1 MAVITPF
8 FDVVAGVAILAGRS
22 SLLDTGIFKTAN
34 TNFTIRHLLA
44 LGFIGYGG
52 WNLWKIERAQDKLK
66 KSLGAE
72 EEEKYLVTFEYTN
85 GDMEEIDKVIF
96 SKGDRYK
103 YGDSE
108 ERNHAHL
115 INSQFYMTQ
124 DEEEWEDEP
133 DAIEYSLDRDYVGVE
148 WGDGYARVR
157 SIETISAEDVKV
169 LAKLGFGAEDY
180 TEIGICDYGLVC
192 DHNIPTPLNEYGI
205 CQECQEQWEYENE
218 MFPLEKGAERFNGE
232 YRHKCQDENCQH
244 GHCPACG
251 NCDDILE
258 NDGDGFEDDEN
269 PFFCGICGVSISD
282 VVSYNFLELDA
293 ESFGADGHYLR
304 KSKYDDNGRWD
315 IYWEGDSRYRNY
327 AITLKDNPND
337 IRIVVEYSDD
347 TGYSLA
353 IPQPDTI
360 KNFSTMNEVLE
371 YLDNMGDG
379 RIGVFTHRF
388 STNRSYPT
396 VGDWGAESLEV
407 KCENCQEVI
416 GTEEEVY
423 DEESVEWYNIDGEVY
438 CPACKNEVISYEER
452 FGAESFGAENCQHE
466 WRKVN
471 YGQHPKRFSHL
482 WWCDKCDARI
492 DSINMPSE
500 NRKVRP
506 NSYTR
511 NWKMPKQSY
520 YFGAEPMLVQSD
532 GMMVELMGFDGSY
545 RSDGE
550 VKVGYTTA
558 AELGFEPKQL
568 KPVMWVWDDIE
579 GYGAFMATEDIR
591 FV

>member
-72 EEEKYLVTFEYTN
+72 
-85 GDMEEIDKVIF
+85 
-96 SKGDRYK
+96 
-103 YGDSE
+103 
-108 ERNHAHL
+108 
-115 INSQFYMTQ
+115 
-124 DEEEWEDEP
+124 
-133 DAIEYSLDRDYVGVE
+133 
-148 WGDGYARVR
+148 
-157 SIETISAEDVKV
+157 
-169 LAKLGFGAEDY
+169 DY

-192 DHNIPTPLNEYGI
+192 DQNIPTPLNEYGI

-218 MFPLEKGAERFNGE
+218 MFPLEKGAEE
-232 YRHKCQDENCQH
+232 VPDWYYD
-244 GHCPACG
+244 
-251 NCDDILE
+251 
-258 NDGDGFEDDEN
+258 
-269 PFFCGICGVSISD
+269 SISIYD
-282 VVSYNFLELDA
+282 EDA
-293 ESFGADGHYLR
+293 DEFYGI
-304 KSKYDDNGRWD
+304 K
-315 IYWEGDSRYRNY
+315 
-327 AITLKDNPND
+327 D
-337 IRIVVEYSDD
+337 IRISSDD
-347 TGYSLA
+347 DDVSDVIGADSIYLVRNNGSYTDSSKTYED
-353 IPQPDTI
+353 II
-360 KNFSTMNEVLE
+360 NFKDFYN
-371 YLDNMGDG
+371 
-379 RIGVFTHRF
+379 IHAF
-388 STNRSYPT
+388 
-396 VGDWGAESLEV
+396 GAESLEV

-438 CPACKNEVISYEER
+438 CPACKNEVIPYEER
-452 FGAESFGAENCQHE
+452 
-466 WRKVN
+466 
-471 YGQHPKRFSHL
+471 
-482 WWCDKCDARI
+482 
-492 DSINMPSE
+492 
-500 NRKVRP
+500 
-506 NSYTR
+506 
-511 NWKMPKQSY
+511 
-520 YFGAEPMLVQSD
+520 FGAEPMLVQSD